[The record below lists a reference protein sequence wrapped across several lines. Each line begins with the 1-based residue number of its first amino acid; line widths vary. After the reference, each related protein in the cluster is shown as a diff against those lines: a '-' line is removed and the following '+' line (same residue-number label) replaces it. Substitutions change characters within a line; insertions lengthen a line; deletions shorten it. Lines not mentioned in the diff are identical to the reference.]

1 VSVDDIERLG
11 PVAVGDLRGL
21 RRAGWLVLVGCGL
34 VAFVVAVVAAVPGTA
49 GLIPVDGLVA
59 LAGNDY
65 FLLGAFGTLALA
77 VLSVMVVRRAAGH
90 VKQAAPPDPE
100 TIRDAHQPGDELD
113 QYLQSWSLS
122 NGRAANEA
130 LRERLRTAA
139 VSAMVRTER
148 VPAETARERIDEG
161 EWTDDPVVAAFLSSG
176 RPTPPGLHEEAAL
189 ALHGERWNQHEVRE
203 ATEAVLERFELDG
216 ERR

>member
-1 VSVDDIERLG
+1 MSVDDIERLG

-34 VAFVVAVVAAVPGTA
+34 VAFVVAVVATVPGTA

-100 TIRDAHQPGDELD
+100 TIRDAHQPGDEPT
-113 QYLQSWSLS
+113 STSS
-122 NGRAANEA
+122 RGRC
-130 LRERLRTAA
+130 RTAGRRTRRS
-139 VSAMVRTER
+139 VNGSA
-148 VPAETARERIDEG
+148 
-161 EWTDDPVVAAFLSSG
+161 
-176 RPTPPGLHEEAAL
+176 
-189 ALHGERWNQHEVRE
+189 
-203 ATEAVLERFELDG
+203 
-216 ERR
+216 RRR